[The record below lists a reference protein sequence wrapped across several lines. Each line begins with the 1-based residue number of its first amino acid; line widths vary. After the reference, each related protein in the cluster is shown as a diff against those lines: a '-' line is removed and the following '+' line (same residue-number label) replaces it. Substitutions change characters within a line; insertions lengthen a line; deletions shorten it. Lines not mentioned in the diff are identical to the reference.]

1 MDPVTARY
9 QIALSGSVS
18 LTGSMIWHM
27 GSWLVRESDEDEGFL
42 ITFEVAPHTT
52 LQRALKVLS
61 NIVAAGKIDWL
72 LEERTG
78 WKLNLDRCFDQF
90 SDLKPPP
97 WLKGTVTPLI
107 EVETHENT
115 IFDKIKTQTTLRIWT
130 SKREIILSQP
140 QRIFLSHKGIDKP
153 IVRQYFAVLRTIG
166 FDVWLDEDA
175 MVAGDSLERALL
187 QGMKDSCAAIFFLTT
202 NYADENYLATEINYA
217 IAEKRKRGDL
227 FSIIALLLV
236 DDDGNRPRVPDLL
249 QQFVWK
255 EPTGPLQAIEEILKA
270 LPIAASEISL
280 KKF

>member
-18 LTGSMIWHM
+18 IAGNMIWQM
-27 GSWLVRESDEDEGFL
+27 GSWLVRESDEEEGFL
-42 ITFEVAPHTT
+42 ITFRVAPHTT
-52 LQRALKVLS
+52 LQRALKLLS
-61 NIVAAGKIDWL
+61 SIVAVGKIDWL
-72 LEERTG
+72 YEERTG
-78 WKLNLDRCFDQF
+78 WKLDLDRCFDQF

-97 WLKGTVTPLI
+97 WLKGIITPLI
-107 EVETHENT
+107 EVETYENT
-115 IFDKIKTQTTLRIWT
+115 IFDKIKTETTLRIWT
-130 SKREIILSQP
+130 SQQEILLSQP
-140 QRIFLSHKGIDKP
+140 QRIFLSHKGVDKP
-153 IVRQYFAVLRTIG
+153 IVRQYFSVLRTIG

-175 MVAGDSLERALL
+175 MVAGVPLERALL
-187 QGMKDSCAAIFFLTT
+187 QGMKDSCAAVFFLTT

-236 DDDGNRPRVPDLL
+236 DDGGNRPRVPDLL

-270 LPIAASEISL
+270 LPIAVNEISL

>member
-27 GSWLVRESDEDEGFL
+27 GSWLVRESDKEEGFL

-61 NIVAAGKIDWL
+61 SIVAAGKIEWL
-72 LEERTG
+72 IEERTG

-90 SDLKPPP
+90 PDLKPPP
-97 WLKGTVTPLI
+97 WLKGIVTPLI
-107 EVETHENT
+107 EVETRENT
-115 IFDKIKTQTTLRIWT
+115 IFDKTKTETALRIWT
-130 SKREIILSQP
+130 SQQEILLSQP
-140 QRIFLSHKGIDKP
+140 QRIFLSHKGVDKP
-153 IVRQYFAVLRTIG
+153 IVRQYFSVLRTIG

-175 MVAGDSLERALL
+175 MVAGVPLERALL
-187 QGMKDSCAAIFFLTT
+187 QGMKDSCAAVFFLTT
-202 NYADENYLATEINYA
+202 NYVDENYLATEINYA
-217 IAEKRKRGDL
+217 IAEKRNRGDL

-236 DDDGNRPRVPDLL
+236 DDKGNRPRVPDLL

-270 LPIAASEISL
+270 LPIAANGISPKQL
-280 KKF
+280 